1 MTLQKITLD
10 LPENIYIRLQHA
22 AQATKQPLDQVIP
35 RAVQMGSPP
44 GWDDIPAEYQ
54 ADIAALER
62 LDDGSLWRIVR
73 SRHTHTDVDAYQDL
87 LDKNREGTIS
97 DAERQELRAL
107 RAESDLF
114 MLRKAHAAA
123 LLRWRG
129 HKIPPAEKL

>member
-1 MTLQKITLD
+1 MIL
-10 LPENIYIRLQHA
+10 
-22 AQATKQPLDQVIP
+22 
-35 RAVQMGSPP
+35 RAVQIGSPP

-62 LDDGSLWRIVR
+62 LDDRSLWYIAR
-73 SRHTHTDVDAYQDL
+73 SRQTHTDFDRYQDL

-97 DAERQELRAL
+97 DVERQELRDL
-107 RAESDLF
+107 RSESDLF

-123 LLRWRG
+123 LLKWRG

>member
-1 MTLQKITLD
+1 MALQKITLD
-10 LPENIYIRLQHA
+10 LPENIYIRLQNA
-22 AQATKQPLDQVIP
+22 AQATKQPLDQVIL

-54 ADIAALER
+54 VDIAALER
-62 LDDGSLWRIVR
+62 LDDRSLWRIAR
-73 SRHTHTDVDAYQDL
+73 SRQTQTDVDAYQDL

-97 DAERQELRAL
+97 DAERQELRDL
-107 RAESDLF
+107 RAESDLL